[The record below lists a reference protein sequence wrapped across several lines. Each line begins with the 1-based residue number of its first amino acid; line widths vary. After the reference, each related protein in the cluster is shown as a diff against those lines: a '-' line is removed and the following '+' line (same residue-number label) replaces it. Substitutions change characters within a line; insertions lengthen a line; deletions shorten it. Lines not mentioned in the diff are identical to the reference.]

1 MKSNKKNNSFNSH
14 LADNGWGIG
23 TVTLAFEVEPS
34 LSDLDSPLWLHRTKK
49 MSEITENGETFIG
62 LLPSEHANVR
72 VFLDTG
78 NSVCSIHFNATD
90 LAFGERD
97 EPLHPG
103 ALEPMVEGIVNA
115 LRDSVWP
122 AFDRVSD
129 KGDVIREA
137 NWADQIRVQRLDM
150 TGEMPK
156 GQPSESTSLFQTT
169 TKNNQ
174 REEN

>member
-1 MKSNKKNNSFNSH
+1 MNNNNKHRSINNH
-14 LADNGWGIG
+14 LADIGWGIG
-23 TVTLAFEVEPS
+23 TVTLSFDVEPS

-49 MSEITENGETFIG
+49 MSEITETSEAFTG
-62 LLPSEHANVR
+62 LLASEHANVR
-72 VFLDTG
+72 VSLDTG

-90 LAFGERD
+90 LAFGKHD

-115 LRDSVWP
+115 LHDSVWP